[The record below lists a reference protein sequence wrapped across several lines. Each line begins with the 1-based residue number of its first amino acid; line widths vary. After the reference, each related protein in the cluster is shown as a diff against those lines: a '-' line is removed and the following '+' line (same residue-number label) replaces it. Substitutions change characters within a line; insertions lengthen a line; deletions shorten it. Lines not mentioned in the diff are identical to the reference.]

1 MSPDAEWG
9 ELNTVYI
16 GTPTTSSTPL
26 LSPVTEVH
34 WNVPMVAELADNA
47 LPLILSPK
55 FYASHPGH
63 RLQLILIPNSTYSD
77 NSSHLGVFFRLVTGV
92 YDSSLNWPYQ
102 YRTEILLHDY
112 SAAEPAA
119 TNPNGSFNVIP
130 NRDPCRLRSAFLRP
144 STDTDNNPR
153 PDGCG
158 SRRLIDLDSLQLSSS
173 SSNYLNNGSIT
184 IITRIY
190 LNEVGQSYDTANL
203 TVRYNDLTSEY
214 VWSIRDFARIQR
226 ESITTSAVAVLSS
239 EPFYTHA
246 SGYLM
251 QMFLT
256 LLPTKNAFAISTAF
270 LQGDFD
276 R

>member
-1 MSPDAEWG
+1 M
-9 ELNTVYI
+9 YI
-16 GTPTTSSTPL
+16 GTPTASSTPL

-34 WNVPMVAELADNA
+34 WNVPMLADLADNA
-47 LPLILSPK
+47 LSLVLSPK
-55 FYASHPGH
+55 FYSSHPGH

-77 NSSHLGVFFRLVTGV
+77 NSCHLGVFFRLVTGV
-92 YDSSLNWPYQ
+92 YDSSISWPFQ
-102 YRTEILLHDY
+102 FRTEILLHDFSP
-112 SAAEPAA
+112 SAPAVH
-119 TNPNGSFNVIP
+119 PPSFNVIP

-158 SRRLIDLDSLQLSSS
+158 SRRLVDLDSLRLSSPS
-173 SSNYLNNGSIT
+173 PSNYVNNGSIT
-184 IITRIY
+184 IIARIY

-203 TVRYNDLTSEY
+203 TVKYNDLTSEY
-214 VWSIRDFARIQR
+214 VWSIKDFTRIQR
-226 ESITTSAVAVLSS
+226 ESISSSAVAVLSS